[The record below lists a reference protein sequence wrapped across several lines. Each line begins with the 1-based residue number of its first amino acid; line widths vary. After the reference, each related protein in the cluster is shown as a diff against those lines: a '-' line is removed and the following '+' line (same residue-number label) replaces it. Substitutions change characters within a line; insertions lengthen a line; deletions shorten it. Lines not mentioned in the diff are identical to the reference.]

1 VPYKKPSFKLRRS
14 ILPRQPLT
22 ILYELAGG
30 KPQFDF
36 YDVPYEERERRA
48 WQIGC
53 DMEDIGCYECRCR
66 VQGLEFIG
74 EGLTKNQAK
83 ESVTEIAIQ
92 GLISAKCELAEV
104 DGEDH
109 CPWPQIASLALYK
122 LYNDWQSQGYELP
135 SELTSVSGWSELRSN
150 HHCGDETGSRPVGR
164 FNHREVNKA
173 PLQILNEMIAKMQLN
188 IELECT
194 GEVGTACDK
203 TFTFCVTINHKV
215 YTGQAKSKK
224 LAKQAAASSAIA
236 DQDAWYCPPVKHP
249 PPPGETEEDEDEEEE
264 ESEVPPPVKKL
275 NLADD
280 EVMKKLYFGDES
292 DQSTSSSAP
301 KNVFREPEDKGSQ
314 PGSHP
319 KNI

>member
-1 VPYKKPSFKLRRS
+1 M
-14 ILPRQPLT
+14 
-22 ILYELAGG
+22 
-30 KPQFDF
+30 
-36 YDVPYEERERRA
+36 
-48 WQIGC
+48 GC

-74 EGLTKNQAK
+74 EGVTKHQAK

-92 GLISAKCELAEV
+92 GLISAKCEMAEV
-104 DGEDH
+104 EGEDH

-135 SELTSVSGWSELRSN
+135 RELTTLSGWSEPPSD
-150 HHCGDETGSRPVGR
+150 HYGAPAGPRPAGK

-215 YTGQAKSKK
+215 YSGEAKSKK
-224 LAKQAAASSAIA
+224 MAKQAAASSAIA
-236 DQDAWYCPPVKHP
+236 DKDAWYCPPVKHP
-249 PPPGETEEDEDEEEE
+249 PPPGETEEEEEDEA
-264 ESEVPPPVKKL
+264 ESEAPPPVKRK

-280 EVMKKLYFGDES
+280 EEMKKLYFGDDS
-292 DQSTSSSAP
+292 DQGTSTTPP
-301 KNVFREPEDKGSQ
+301 KIVFREPEDRGTQ